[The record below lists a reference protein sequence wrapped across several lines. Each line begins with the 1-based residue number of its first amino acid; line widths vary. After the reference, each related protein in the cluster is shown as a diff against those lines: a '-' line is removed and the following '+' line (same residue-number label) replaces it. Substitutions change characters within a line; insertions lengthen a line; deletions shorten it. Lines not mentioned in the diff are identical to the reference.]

1 MADKRH
7 TGSESAMGWA
17 ILLAVF
23 AALIALMWYHQ
34 QVAIRSGIRWIRYGE
49 MWLMSFITGDDYTVE
64 WRNQNINHA
73 QFMEVAKNMPARELS
88 DEFMHALST
97 VAMAPY
103 LPVFIFVCTVLAFWS
118 LFFGPGSENRR
129 KYDIAGLIKK
139 QANVFPI
146 IAPFIHFNP
155 AKVQPRPPGAPV
167 PVELPPFA
175 EALSPE
181 EWIVYHEV
189 PVVDKKLNE
198 EAATK
203 AFAKQLGPRWKG
215 HAGLA
220 PYKQV
225 LLAAFCLKAARKR
238 ADADTM
244 LGRLARSWSE
254 KDGVKVD
261 SSLLREARSV
271 LKNTGISGGVLRKC
285 NEHAWETTALIRAL
299 NTAREEGGVLAPA
312 QFVWLRAHDRALWY
326 PLNNLGRQSFHVE
339 AMGAMAHYKAEK
351 LAQRPIPRLKLGDA
365 VKSIAEYIGSSSARP
380 LPQMDYGASGKR
392 GVKKIK
398 TA

>member
-1 MADKRH
+1 MADKRN
-7 TGSESAMGWA
+7 TGSESALGWA

-23 AALIALMWYHQ
+23 AALLSFLWYHQ
-34 QVAIRSGIRWIRYGE
+34 QVAIRSAVRWIRYGE
-49 MWLMSFITGDDYTVE
+49 MWLMSFFTSDEYAVDWNGQTVNYE
-64 WRNQNINHA
+64 
-73 QFMEVAKNMPARELS
+73 QFMEVARKMPPRALT
-88 DEFMHALST
+88 DEFMQALST

-103 LPVFIFVCTVLAFWS
+103 LPVFILICS
-118 LFFGPGSENRR
+118 LFGFWALFYGPGTENRR
-129 KYDIAGLIKK
+129 KYDIAGLIKR

-146 IAPFIHFNP
+146 ISPFIDFNP
-155 AKVQPRPPGAPV
+155 AKVPPRPPGAPV

-181 EWIVYHEV
+181 EWIVYNEI
-189 PVVDKKLNE
+189 PVVDKKLDE
-198 EAATK
+198 EVAAK

-215 HAGLA
+215 YAALA

-225 LLAAFCLKAARKR
+225 LLAAFCLKSARKR
-238 ADADTM
+238 ADADTV
-244 LGRLARSWSE
+244 LGKLARGWSE
-254 KDGVKVD
+254 KNGLKID

-271 LKNTGISGGVLRKC
+271 LKDSGLSGKILRKC
-285 NEHAWETTALIRAL
+285 NEHAWETTALLRAL
-299 NTAREEGGVLAPA
+299 NMAREEGGVLAPA
-312 QFVWLRAHDRALWY
+312 QFVWLRAHDRNLWY
-326 PLNNLGRQSFHVE
+326 VLNNLGRQSFHVE

-351 LAQRPIPRLKLGDA
+351 LAQRPIPRLKVADA
-365 VKSIAEYIGSSSARP
+365 VKSIAEYIGSSAARP